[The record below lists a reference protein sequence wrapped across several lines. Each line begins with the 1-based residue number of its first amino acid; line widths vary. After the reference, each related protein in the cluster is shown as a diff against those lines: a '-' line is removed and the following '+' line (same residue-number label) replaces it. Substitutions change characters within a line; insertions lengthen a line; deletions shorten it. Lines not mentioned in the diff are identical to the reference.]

1 MQFERGVNVALVSCC
16 LMNRLLNMGLDV
28 GSTTV
33 KLVLLDQNDEI
44 VFSKYRRH
52 YSDIKNTIFE
62 LLSRNM

>member
-1 MQFERGVNVALVSCC
+1 
-16 LMNRLLNMGLDV
+16 MNRLLNMGLDV

-62 LLSRNM
+62 LLSETCKKFSNNYITIMVTG